1 MKMDSGVTVEL
12 NEDCF
17 VCDQSKLKVK
27 PFPKNDP
34 SLHSSNPPFWRTYC
48 DGYGGGRKG
57 ALEGSS
63 LGGESYEGAV
73 GGFIFACSST
83 GTLRRKLYATTTQ
96 FPAILYQFLQDV
108 ERQHFMCKELYVDT
122 YSVNLS
128 KEAED
133 VAAMF
138 RCRICPISAGTPQEL
153 AFAESGVR
161 NVGKISRSMLLGAK
175 HLPSWAWGLADGYA
189 TYVHDVLPQRRRGYK
204 SPYELRNGK
213 KPNLDL
219 LFIKCFG
226 AACQYA
232 PMEGAEHNRGKIS
245 EWGWFLGM
253 EWPFVLVGTKVDNW
267 KDCKVLNCSRKKVKV
282 YEGAYAF
289 FDPLSSESPNF
300 KENMEIDV
308 NGFYKPVNDESSS
321 KSSVTINEVDDL
333 NFVPDSVASVKN
345 LRANTMN

>member
-1 MKMDSGVTVEL
+1 MKSGICIPLITENGILVVSTETNVSTVSQQTLNDILRGSTSALIPMERKAVTSMAMNPARLSPTCYARLMHWKLGHPAEDVPMKMDSGVTVKL

-17 VCDQSKLKVK
+17 VCDQSKMKVK

-73 GGFIFACSST
+73 GGFIFACAST

-219 LFIKCFG
+219 LFVKCFG

-232 PMEGAEHNRGKIS
+232 PMEGAEHKRGKIS

-253 EWPFVLVGTKVDNW
+253 EWPFVLV
-267 KDCKVLNCSRKKVKV
+267 
-282 YEGAYAF
+282 
-289 FDPLSSESPNF
+289 
-300 KENMEIDV
+300 
-308 NGFYKPVNDESSS
+308 
-321 KSSVTINEVDDL
+321 
-333 NFVPDSVASVKN
+333 
-345 LRANTMN
+345 